1 LNRAQQ
7 CTRCLYDKQ
16 APQGQWHT
24 RGELNMKTLILS
36 TSDIAG
42 GAARAAYR
50 LHQGLRSLGELSQM
64 LVRVKLSS
72 DRTVVTEQSLL
83 TKIGPMMNTRPILR
97 YPNRK
102 RTLFSTNL
110 FPDALSKKVASLDP
124 DVVNLHW
131 IGNGFLQI
139 ETLKRFNRPVVW
151 TLQDMWPA
159 TGGCHYS
166 EDCDRYTQIC
176 GHCPQLGSTAEQDL
190 TRTIWRR
197 KHKAWQGINLT
208 IVTPSQ
214 WMADCVKASSLL
226 GQRRVEVVPFCLDTE
241 TYKPISK
248 AIARDILGLPQD
260 KRLILFGALGATID
274 PRKGFDLLVA
284 ALTKLSQSG
293 MGDTAEVMIFGS
305 NTPDNPPE
313 FGFKAHYLG
322 SFADD
327 ISLAIVYSA
336 ADVMI
341 VPSLQE
347 SFGQT
352 ASEALAC
359 ATPVVAFAAT
369 GLKDI
374 VAHQICGYLAKPYES
389 EDLARGIAWVLEDS
403 DRHPKLCEN
412 ARARAVEQF
421 ALKVQAQAYQN
432 LFHELTAK

>member
-1 LNRAQQ
+1 
-7 CTRCLYDKQ
+7 
-16 APQGQWHT
+16 
-24 RGELNMKTLILS
+24 MKTLILS
-36 TSDIAG
+36 TSDIDG

-50 LHQGLRSLGELSQM
+50 LHQGLKALGAPSQM
-64 LVRVKLSS
+64 LVRVKLSN
-72 DRTVVTEQSLL
+72 DRSVVAEQSLL
-83 TKIGPMMNTRPILR
+83 TKLGPMLNTRPILR

-102 RTLFSTNL
+102 KKLFSCNV
-110 FPDALSKKVASLDP
+110 FPDALAKKVAAINP

-131 IGNGFLQI
+131 VGNGFLQI
-139 ETLKRFNRPVVW
+139 ETLKRFNRPIVW
-151 TLQDMWPA
+151 TLQDMWPL

-166 EDCDRYTQIC
+166 EDCDRYTQTC
-176 GHCPQLGSTAEQDL
+176 GCCPQLGSTVEQDL
-190 TRTIWRR
+190 TRTIWKR
-197 KHKAWQGINLT
+197 KQKAWQGINLT

-226 GQRRVEVVPFCLDTE
+226 GQCRVEVVPFCLDTE
-241 TYKPISK
+241 TYKPTPK

-274 PRKGFDLLVA
+274 PRKGFDRLVA
-284 ALTKLSQSG
+284 ALSQLAQQG
-293 MGDTAEVMIFGS
+293 LGEKAEVIVFGS
-305 NTPDNPPE
+305 NTPDNPPD

-327 ISLAIVYSA
+327 LSLSIVYSA

-341 VPSLQE
+341 VPSIQE

-374 VAHQICGYLAKPYES
+374 VAHQQCGYLAQPYES
-389 EDLARGIAWVLEDS
+389 EDLARGIAWVLEDG
-403 DRHPKLCEN
+403 DRHLKLCEN
-412 ARARAVEQF
+412 ARARAVDQF
-421 ALKVQAQAYQN
+421 ELKLQAQAYQA
-432 LFHELTAK
+432 LFQELTGK

>member
-1 LNRAQQ
+1 
-7 CTRCLYDKQ
+7 
-16 APQGQWHT
+16 
-24 RGELNMKTLILS
+24 MKTLILS
-36 TSDIAG
+36 TADIDG

-50 LHQGLRSLGELSQM
+50 LHQGLKALGEPSQM
-64 LVRVKLSS
+64 LVRVKLSN
-72 DRTVVTEQSLL
+72 DRSVVAEQSLL
-83 TKIGPMMNTRPILR
+83 TKLGPMLNTRPILR

-102 RTLFSTNL
+102 KKLFSSNV
-110 FPDALSKKVASLDP
+110 FPDALAKKVAAINP

-139 ETLKRFNRPVVW
+139 ETLKRFNCPIVW
-151 TLQDMWPA
+151 TLQDMWPL

-166 EDCDRYTQIC
+166 EDCDRYTQTC
-176 GHCPQLGSTAEQDL
+176 GRCPQLGSTAEQDL
-190 TRTIWRR
+190 TRTIWKR
-197 KHKAWQGINLT
+197 KQKAWQGINLT

-226 GQRRVEVVPFCLDTE
+226 GQCRVEVVPFCLDTE
-241 TYKPISK
+241 TYKPTPK

-274 PRKGFDLLVA
+274 PRKGFDRLVA
-284 ALTKLSQSG
+284 ALSQLAQQG
-293 MGDTAEVMIFGS
+293 LGEKAEVIVFGS
-305 NTPDNPPE
+305 NTPDNPPD

-327 ISLAIVYSA
+327 LSLSIVYSA

-341 VPSLQE
+341 VPSIQE

-374 VAHQICGYLAKPYES
+374 VAHQQCGYLAQPYES
-389 EDLARGIAWVLEDS
+389 EDLARGIAWVLEDG
-403 DRHPKLCEN
+403 DRHLKLCEN
-412 ARARAVEQF
+412 ARARAVDQF
-421 ALKVQAQAYQN
+421 ELKLQAQAYQA
-432 LFHELTAK
+432 LFQELTGK

>member
-1 LNRAQQ
+1 
-7 CTRCLYDKQ
+7 
-16 APQGQWHT
+16 
-24 RGELNMKTLILS
+24 MKTLILS
-36 TSDIAG
+36 TADIDG

-50 LHQGLRSLGELSQM
+50 LHQGLKALGEPSQM
-64 LVRVKLSS
+64 LVRVKLSN
-72 DRTVVTEQSLL
+72 DRSVVAEQSLL
-83 TKIGPMMNTRPILR
+83 TKLGPMLNTRPILR

-102 RTLFSTNL
+102 KKLFSSNV
-110 FPDALSKKVASLDP
+110 FPDALAKKVAAINP

-139 ETLKRFNRPVVW
+139 ETLKRFNCPIVW
-151 TLQDMWPA
+151 TLQDMWPL

-166 EDCDRYTQIC
+166 EDCDRYTQTC
-176 GHCPQLGSTAEQDL
+176 GRCPQLGSTAEQDL
-190 TRTIWRR
+190 TRTIWKR
-197 KHKAWQGINLT
+197 KQKAWQGINLT

-226 GQRRVEVVPFCLDTE
+226 GQCRVEVVPFCLDTE
-241 TYKPISK
+241 TYKPTPK

-274 PRKGFDLLVA
+274 PRKGFDRLVA
-284 ALTKLSQSG
+284 ALSQLAQQG
-293 MGDTAEVMIFGS
+293 LGEKAEVIVFGS
-305 NTPDNPPE
+305 NTPDNPPD

-327 ISLAIVYSA
+327 LSLSIVYSA

-341 VPSLQE
+341 VPSIQE

-374 VAHQICGYLAKPYES
+374 VAHQQCGYLAQPYES
-389 EDLARGIAWVLEDS
+389 EDLARGIAWVLEDG
-403 DRHPKLCEN
+403 DRHLKLCEA
-412 ARARAVEQF
+412 ARTRAVEQF
-421 ALKVQAQAYQN
+421 ALKLQARAYQA
-432 LFHELTAK
+432 LFQELTSK